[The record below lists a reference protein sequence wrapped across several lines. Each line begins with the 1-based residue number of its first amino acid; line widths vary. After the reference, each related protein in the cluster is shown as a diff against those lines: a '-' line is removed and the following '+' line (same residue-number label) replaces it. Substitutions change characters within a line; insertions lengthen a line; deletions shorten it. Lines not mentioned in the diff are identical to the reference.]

1 MVLERPTAI
10 RCLKQ
15 DVRFP
20 RVCESNE
27 KIKRAL
33 LLGGM
38 GGGRRGDSPSPRLPH
53 TPMKAERGGDSS
65 LGAS

>member
-1 MVLERPTAI
+1 MVLERPTGI

-27 KIKRAL
+27 KIRRAL
-33 LLGGM
+33 LLGGDGW
-38 GGGRRGDSPSPRLPH
+38 GGEEEIPRPPGCH
-53 TPMKAERGGDSS
+53 THP
-65 LGAS
+65 

>member
-1 MVLERPTAI
+1 MVLERPTGI

-33 LLGGM
+33 LLGGD
-38 GGGRRGDSPSPRLPH
+38 G
-53 TPMKAERGGDSS
+53 
-65 LGAS
+65 